1 VRERLAAAALAG
13 ALIAFQTGVGGAGG
27 PLRLHADLLLVFV
40 LWIGMRR
47 GDTAGTLWG
56 VVLGFAADVF
66 SAGLPG
72 ANILTMGLLG
82 FAAGSLREQLDCD
95 NPNTQAIVAALA
107 TLAQGLV
114 HLALLEVFSAGRGVL
129 FPFLGTIAPSA
140 AVNGVL
146 LPAADSLRRGYQR
159 RRGRRLSAAGA

>member
-1 VRERLAAAALAG
+1 MRGHLAAAALAV
-13 ALIAFQTGVGGAGG
+13 ALLTLQTSVGGISAPLG
-27 PLRLHADLLLVFV
+27 PHADLPLVFV
-40 LWIGMRR
+40 LWVGMRR
-47 GDTAGTLWG
+47 GETAGALWG
-56 VVLGFAADVF
+56 IGLGFAADVF

-72 ANILTMGLLG
+72 ANILTAGLLG

-129 FPFLGTIAPSA
+129 VPFLGTVAPAA

-146 LPAADSLRRGYQR
+146 LPAAATLRRGYLR
-159 RRGRRLSAAGA
+159 RRGRRLAAADA

>member
-1 VRERLAAAALAG
+1 MRGRLVAAALAG
-13 ALIAFQTGVGGAGG
+13 ALITFQTSVGGAGG
-27 PLRLHADLLLVFV
+27 RLGLHADLLLVFV

-47 GDTAGTLWG
+47 GETAGALWG
-56 VVLGFAADVF
+56 VGLGFAADVF

-107 TLAQGLV
+107 TLVQGLA
-114 HLALLEVFSAGRGVL
+114 HLALLEIFSAGRGVL
-129 FPFLGTIAPSA
+129 APFLGTIAPA
-140 AVNGVL
+140 AALNGAL
-146 LPAADSLRRGYQR
+146 LPAAAYPRRAFKSWH
-159 RRGRRLSAAGA
+159 GRRLADSGT

>member
-1 VRERLAAAALAG
+1 VRGRLVAAALAG
-13 ALIAFQTGVGGAGG
+13 ALVTFQTSVVGGGG
-27 PLRLHADLLLVFV
+27 PLGLHADLLLVFI

-47 GDTAGTLWG
+47 GETAGALWG
-56 VVLGFAADVF
+56 VGLGFAADVF

-72 ANILTMGLLG
+72 ANILTMGFLG

-95 NPNTQAIVAALA
+95 NPNTQAIIAALA

-114 HLALLEVFSAGRGVL
+114 HLALLEVFSAGRGLL
-129 FPFLGTIAPSA
+129 FPFLGTIAPAA

-146 LPAADSLRRGYQR
+146 LPAADSLHRGYQR
-159 RRGRRLSAAGA
+159 RRGRRLSAAEA